1 MKLLDTM
8 KRNKLPSAVALAY
21 VLLFAF
27 KTDTAFAAVKN
38 SAFYLKEM
46 MIILP
51 VIYML
56 TTVIDVLVPREAV
69 IKNFGENSGMKGNV
83 LALALGSVSAGPVYA
98 AFPIAKMLLQR
109 GASISNIVIL
119 LGAWAVIKIPML
131 ANEAR
136 FLGPK
141 FMVARWVLTV
151 ISIFIMGQI
160 VQVFV
165 KRDDMPLPEPDA
177 EGTRTGEGKKNQPA
191 R

>member
-1 MKLLDTM
+1 MKLLHWAR
-8 KRNKLPSAVALAY
+8 KNKLITLVIRMYVAL
-21 VLLFAF
+21 FIF
-27 KTDTAFAAVKN
+27 KSDMIGAALKN

-69 IKNFGENSGMKGNV
+69 IKNFGENSGLKGNV

-109 GASISNIVIL
+109 GSSISNIVIL

-136 FLGPK
+136 FLGPR
-141 FMVARWVLTV
+141 FMAVRWVLTV
-151 ISIFIMGQI
+151 ISIFIMAHI
-160 VQVFV
+160 VQGLVD
-165 KRDDMPLPEPDA
+165 RSDLPA
-177 EGTRTGEGKKNQPA
+177 EARESPGHAEAELKKSS
-191 R
+191 

>member
-1 MKLLDTM
+1 MKRFDVI

-21 VLLFAF
+21 VLLFLF
-27 KTDTAFAAVKN
+27 RMDTALAAVKN

-160 VQVFV
+160 VQFFV
-165 KRDDMPLPEPDA
+165 KRDDMPLPEPDVD
-177 EGTRTGEGKKNQPA
+177 GTLTGEGKKNQPA

>member
-1 MKLLDTM
+1 MKRFDVI

-21 VLLFAF
+21 VLLFLF
-27 KTDTAFAAVKN
+27 RMDTALAAVKN

-160 VQVFV
+160 VQFFV
-165 KRDDMPLPEPDA
+165 KRDDMPLPEPDVD
-177 EGTRTGEGKKNQPA
+177 GTPTGEGKKNQPA

>member
-1 MKLLDTM
+1 MKLLDKM

-160 VQVFV
+160 VQFFV
-165 KRDDMPLPEPDA
+165 KREDMPLPEPEVD
-177 EGTRTGEGKKNQPA
+177 GTLTDEGKKNQPA